1 MIIILLLIGLIL
13 IILNLK
19 AVNKERSSFKSVLQ
33 DKEENITETEII
45 VGELRREFSET
56 ILELQKEIIELKEA
70 LDKLNNFNESTITST
85 ENKILFSEAKEKDE
99 STYTK
104 ETIDHYEVKDNS
116 SPEKVENFSEEKSN
130 GVKVDE
136 VGRLLK
142 EGISIDEICEKLSIG
157 KGEVL
162 LIKELYLK

>member
-13 IILNLK
+13 IFLNLK

-33 DKEENITETEII
+33 DKEKNITETEII

-70 LDKLNNFNESTITST
+70 LYKLNNFNESTITSI
-85 ENKILFSEAKEKDE
+85 ENKILFTEAKEKDE

-104 ETIDHYEVKDNS
+104 ENIDHYEVKDNS

-142 EGISIDEICEKLSIG
+142 KGISIDEICEKLSIG